1 MNLYQFSITALA
13 TTVALFIVGQES
25 NQNAYADEKRGG
37 EISDLQNSY
46 STILEESEQFITSQ
60 ELANNLPTTATF
72 DKKNDNFIFDLTAD
86 DEELLYSLYSPQSK
100 DFVISQSQV
109 SEIENVKDTKKD
121 TKEKTFTGEKLENF
135 CRSYPLNSQ
144 CIEFNRLSALQ
155 TSLKVN
161 KRITAN
167 KTLNLSNLR
176 PVKKGLTTSGWA
188 ITPEASTLGLG
199 GSVTALLSPNL
210 NARVALNTI
219 SVGVDL
225 NRTDI
230 DYNANL
236 NLFNVSTMLDYH
248 PFKESG
254 FRLTGGI
261 VFNNNNISGTAR
273 AGENQLIRINGN
285 TYNSAVLGKLD
296 ADVTFSNPV
305 APYIGIGWGNAVK
318 PGNRVGFSVNLGLV
332 FPGPANIDLTAN
344 TSITNPLALQRINR
358 DVEAEERRLKDTLSD
373 FNVYPVLSVGVSYQF

>member
-37 EISDLQNSY
+37 EVSDLQNSY

-60 ELANNLPTTATF
+60 ELANNLPTAATF
-72 DKKNDNFIFDLTAD
+72 DKKIDNFIFDLTAD

-109 SEIENVKDTKKD
+109 YEIENVKDTKKV
-121 TKEKTFTGEKLENF
+121 TKEKAFTGEKLENL
-135 CRSYPLNSQ
+135 CRSYPLNTQ
-144 CIEFNRLSALQ
+144 CVQLNRLSTLQ
-155 TSLKVN
+155 TSLQTSKKTTSN
-161 KRITAN
+161 KN
-167 KTLNLSNLR
+167 LKLSNLR
-176 PVKKGLTTSGWA
+176 PVRKSLTTSGWA
-188 ITPEASTLGLG
+188 ITPEASTLGFG
-199 GSVTALLSPNL
+199 GSVTALLTPNL
-210 NARVALNTI
+210 NARVGLNTM
-219 SVGVDL
+219 SQGLDL

-230 DYNANL
+230 DYSANL

-254 FRLTGGI
+254 FRITGGV

-285 TYNSAVLGKLD
+285 TYNSATLGKLD
-296 ADVTFSNPV
+296 ADVTFSNAV

-318 PGNRVGFSVNLGLV
+318 PGNRLGFSINLGLV
-332 FPGPANIDLTAN
+332 FPGPADVELTAN

-358 DVEAEERRLKDTLSD
+358 DVEAEERRLKDEFSD